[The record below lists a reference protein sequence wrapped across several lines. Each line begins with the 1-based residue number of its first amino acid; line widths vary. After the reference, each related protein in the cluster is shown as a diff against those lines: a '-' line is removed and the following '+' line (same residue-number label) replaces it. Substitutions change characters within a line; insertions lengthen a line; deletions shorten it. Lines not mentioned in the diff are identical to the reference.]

1 MDIPCIAEVIGF
13 DRLKRD
19 FHQFKDKRA
28 LMNDFD
34 MFLAD
39 IRVYKMLPEKL
50 GKEFYQKKL
59 YPCPIK
65 VHDMDQEA
73 LRKQLNS
80 ATESVYFMSG
90 NGPNYTLKIGRVS

>member
-1 MDIPCIAEVIGF
+1 MSSKYNTRACIFVKDPESDFKRQIEDMNIPCIAEAIGF

-28 LMNDFD
+28 LLNDFD

-39 IRVYKMLPEKL
+39 IRIYKMLPEKL
-50 GKEFYQKKL
+50 GKEFYSKKV

-65 VHDMDQEA
+65 VHDMDKKA
-73 LRKQLNS
+73 L
-80 ATESVYFMSG
+80 
-90 NGPNYTLKIGRVS
+90 